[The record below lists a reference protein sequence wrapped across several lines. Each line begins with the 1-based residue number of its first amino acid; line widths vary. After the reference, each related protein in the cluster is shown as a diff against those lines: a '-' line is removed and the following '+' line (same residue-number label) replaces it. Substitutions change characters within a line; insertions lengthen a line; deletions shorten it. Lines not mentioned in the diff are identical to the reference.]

1 MLQMVGAP
9 NVTSTKSGGA
19 RPPASAVPR
28 TLPEADP
35 APATKRRMGDSAH
48 RRPFTEAPLARRAM
62 TLTSAPV
69 CHQQPPATRSPPP
82 PAAAHSPAATRSPAA
97 DDVAW
102 PVCQLNSAP
111 LQPMSRSTPPN
122 QPAGTLGNGSPFS
135 STPSSAAFTRWRS
148 PRSITSARCRSSAFR
163 ARSCSRSCA
172 SAMATRRMA
181 WG

>member
-1 MLQMVGAP
+1 MLQMLGAP

-19 RPPASAVPR
+19 RPPAPR
-28 TLPEADP
+28 SPHAPEAEP
-35 APATKRRMGDSAH
+35 AAATGRRIGDSAH
-48 RRPFTEAPLARRAM
+48 RRPFTGAPLARRAM
-62 TLTSAPV
+62 TLSSA
-69 CHQQPPATRSPPP
+69 RSPS
-82 PAAAHSPAATRSPAA
+82 AARRHPQPRRHSRPAATRSPAA

-102 PVCQLNSAP
+102 PVCQLNSAS

-163 ARSCSRSCA
+163 ACSCSRSCA